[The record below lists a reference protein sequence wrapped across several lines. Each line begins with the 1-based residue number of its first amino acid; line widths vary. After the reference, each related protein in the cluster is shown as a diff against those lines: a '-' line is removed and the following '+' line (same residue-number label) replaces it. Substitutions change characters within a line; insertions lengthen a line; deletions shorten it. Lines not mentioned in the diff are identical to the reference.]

1 MHFQNRL
8 RLSPLPTLLVAVV
21 IITAVLAAWG
31 FQINEVW
38 DDAYITFQYARQLTD
53 GAGIVYYPGDQP
65 SQGSTSMLFLLLTS
79 TALRLGIS
87 AEAAAFVFNAIGMY
101 MIAAAAFLFSRFV
114 TTNLVWRGVLALL
127 PALSSAVIYHQTSGL
142 ETNLWTGLVLL
153 TAALLTLPRTRRM
166 VSVYT
171 VLSFLICL
179 TRPDSALFVG
189 VWWLALLIENRRQ
202 NLPLFLGFLAA
213 GLLYLAA
220 LYLYFG
226 DILPT
231 AYYIKV
237 GAEGGV
243 RYVLYFLSSVVIS
256 PLVIWGLWTLRR
268 SPVLW
273 WTAPILTLPIFY
285 LFTKPLNGGVF
296 RFFHPLTCLAIIYG
310 SLGLFLLA
318 GWVRGKMPV
327 RWRPLAGLTAT
338 AILLAVNT
346 YPVGVNLISRQSIP
360 AEPLRLWSHA
370 LAQIDPPIS
379 IIYGDAGMLPYL
391 SGQRLIDP
399 VGLAEPTIARNAAK
413 HGKGWVIDYL
423 LDQRADV
430 IGFYIGFDGQ
440 LYNAAHGVIGS
451 AYSDLYQA
459 ADFQANYQ
467 LIGALNY
474 GSHYCV
480 WFVRNDSPALAEL
493 QAAIRPLA
501 MAEIPP
507 IIP

>member
-1 MHFQNRL
+1 MRGLFAA
-8 RLSPLPTLLVAVV
+8 LLIAAAL
-21 IITAVLAAWG
+21 IAAWG
-31 FQINEVW
+31 LRSEEAW
-38 DDAYITFQYARQLTD
+38 DDAYITYQYAKHAAD
-53 GAGIVYYPGDQP
+53 GAGIVYFPGDPP
-65 SQGSTSMLFLLLTS
+65 SQGSTTMLFTLLIAG
-79 TALRLGIS
+79 ALRLGME
-87 AEAAAFVFNAIGMY
+87 AESAAFALNTGGVALIVT
-101 MIAAAAFLFSRFV
+101 AAYLLGGQV
-114 TTNLVWRGVLALL
+114 TRRPFWRGLIAVL
-127 PALSSAVIYHQTSGL
+127 PALMPFVIFHQASGM
-142 ETNLWTGLVLL
+142 ETNFWTGLTLL
-153 TAALLTLPRTRRM
+153 TAALLASAPRTRGR
-166 VSVYT
+166 VS
-171 VLSFLICL
+171 LFAALGFLLCL
-179 TRPDSALFVG
+179 TRPDSAVFVG
-189 VWWLALLIENRRQ
+189 VWWLLLLIENRRQ
-202 NLPLFLGFLAA
+202 NFPLFLGFLAA
-213 GLLYLAA
+213 GLMYLAA

-370 LAQIDPPIS
+370 LAQIEPPIS

-440 LYNAAHGVIGS
+440 IYNAAHGVIGS